1 MNALFPTLV
10 PLLFALTAC
19 GGAHADPAPARTA
32 GPDSGGSAATSPAED
47 EHGARAEL
55 GERAAFGRT
64 FGVVQFGD
72 VRAGAEAAFELEFAS
87 GRERITTARGWIGVA
102 SGKGSMKSLWEL
114 DGETHLHGHVE
125 VPATIPDGAML
136 WIDLEVDG
144 ATETVS
150 IAYR

>member
-1 MNALFPTLV
+1 MNLLVSTLA
-10 PLLFALTAC
+10 PLLFALAAC
-19 GGAHADPAPARTA
+19 GGAHADPAPASAGGAEPAGGATA
-32 GPDSGGSAATSPAED
+32 SAAEN

-72 VRAGAEAAFELEFAS
+72 VRAGDEAAFELEFAS
-87 GRERITTARGWIGVA
+87 GKERITTARGWIGVA

-114 DGETHLHGHVE
+114 EGETHLHGHVE

>member
-1 MNALFPTLV
+1 MLCNASRRS
-10 PLLFALTAC
+10 PLSLW
-19 GGAHADPAPARTA
+19 R
-32 GPDSGGSAATSPAED
+32 
-47 EHGARAEL
+47 
-55 GERAAFGRT
+55 
-64 FGVVQFGD
+64 V
-72 VRAGAEAAFELEFAS
+72 AS
-87 GRERITTARGWIGVA
+87 QRKERITTARGWIGVA